1 MFKLVS
7 LSWVTIILVSLILI
21 SNSSTSSSTPSS
33 SSSSSSTL
41 YAFALF
47 GLGSS
52 PKDNNNFLT
61 YQDSTL
67 GIKIDYPAGWTQ
79 ELHVGGLVTFLTML
93 ESDTNTYPAGLGV
106 TVQNLASKNTSLNEI
121 TKVQIKN
128 LTQNHPD
135 FKLIESTKSMLAGIV
150 AHKIVFIA
158 TDNSGHERKA
168 MQIWTLKDGR
178 AYLLTYK
185 AQPEEFSH
193 YLPLVQK
200 MIDSFQFIG
209 LS

>member
-7 LSWVTIILVSLILI
+7 LSWITIILVYLILI
-21 SNSSTSSSTPSS
+21 SNSSTTSSSTP
-33 SSSSSSTL
+33 SSSSTL

-67 GIKIDYPAGWTQ
+67 GIKIDYPAGWAQ

>member
-7 LSWVTIILVSLILI
+7 LSWITIILVYLILI
-21 SNSSTSSSTPSS
+21 SNSSTTSSSTP
-33 SSSSSSTL
+33 SSSSTL

-67 GIKIDYPAGWTQ
+67 GIKIDYPAGWAQ
-79 ELHVGGLVTFLTML
+79 ELHAGGLVTFLTML

-106 TVQNLASKNTSLNEI
+106 KVQNLASKNTSLNEI

-200 MIDSFQFIG
+200 MIDSFQFIS

>member
-7 LSWVTIILVSLILI
+7 FSWIAIILVSLILI
-21 SNSSTSSSTPSS
+21 SNSSSTPIPSTS
-33 SSSSSSTL
+33 TTL
-41 YAFALF
+41 YALALF
-47 GLGSS
+47 GFGSS

-67 GIKIDYPAGWTQ
+67 GIKIDYPAGWAQ
-79 ELHVGGLVTFLTML
+79 ELHVDGLVTFLTML
-93 ESDTNTYPAGLGV
+93 ETDTNTYPAGLAV
-106 TVQNLASKNTSLNEI
+106 KIQNLASKNTSLNEI
-121 TKVQIKN
+121 TRVQIKN

-168 MQIWTLKDGR
+168 MQIWALKGYR

>member
-7 LSWVTIILVSLILI
+7 LSWITIILVYLILI
-21 SNSSTSSSTPSS
+21 SNSSTTSSSTP
-33 SSSSSSTL
+33 SSSSTL

-61 YQDSTL
+61 YQDSAL
-67 GIKIDYPAGWTQ
+67 GIKIDYPAGWAQ

-106 TVQNLASKNTSLNEI
+106 KVQNLASKNTSLNEI
-121 TKVQIKN
+121 TKMQIKN

-200 MIDSFQFIG
+200 MIDSFQFIS

>member
-7 LSWVTIILVSLILI
+7 LSWITIILVYLILI
-21 SNSSTSSSTPSS
+21 SNSSTTSSSTP
-33 SSSSSSTL
+33 SSSSTL

-47 GLGSS
+47 GFGSS

-67 GIKIDYPAGWTQ
+67 GIKIDYPAGWAQ

-106 TVQNLASKNTSLNEI
+106 KVQNLASKNTSLNEI

-168 MQIWTLKDGR
+168 MQIWTLKDDR

-200 MIDSFQFIG
+200 MIDSFQFIS

>member
-1 MFKLVS
+1 MFKLV
-7 LSWVTIILVSLILI
+7 LSSWIAIILVSLILI
-21 SNSSTSSSTPSS
+21 S
-33 SSSSSSTL
+33 SSSSTL
-41 YAFALF
+41 IPSTSTTLYALALF
-47 GLGSS
+47 GFGSS

-67 GIKIDYPAGWTQ
+67 GIKIDYPAGWAQ

-93 ESDTNTYPAGLGV
+93 ESDTNTYPAGLAV
-106 TVQNLASKNTSLNEI
+106 KIQNLASKNTSLNEI
-121 TKVQIKN
+121 TRVQIKN

-150 AHKIVFIA
+150 AHKIIFIA

-168 MQIWTLKDGR
+168 MQIWALKGDR

-185 AQPEEFSH
+185 AQPDEFSH